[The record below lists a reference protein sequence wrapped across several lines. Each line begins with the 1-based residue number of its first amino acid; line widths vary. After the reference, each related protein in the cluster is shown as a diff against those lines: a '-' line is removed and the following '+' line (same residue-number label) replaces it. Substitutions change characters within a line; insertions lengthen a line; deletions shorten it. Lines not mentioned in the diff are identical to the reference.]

1 MSGFASVLGFG
12 PVCDVRVTLDGEA
25 DRLKTKRRGAT
36 AVSAA
41 SAAPSSLADT
51 GENGGG
57 SGASSTTTT
66 GGAGLCIYS
75 KGEGVSGT
83 VYVTPRVGKVVEHLG
98 ITVQLLGQVEL
109 FFDKGNYYDIFRRT
123 CARMCVCLQCL
134 RASERVRARP
144 CVCVCVCD
152 MLRVYAHM
160 WRSCNATLLSL
171 QYMQS
176 YCCA

>member
-1 MSGFASVLGFG
+1 MAAFASVLGFG

-41 SAAPSSLADT
+41 SAAPSSLAES
-51 GENGGG
+51 GENGGGGGVGG

-66 GGAGLCIYS
+66 TGGTGLCIYS

-83 VYVTPRVGKVVEHLG
+83 VYVTPRTGKVVEHLG

-123 CARMCVCLQCL
+123 CANV
-134 RASERVRARP
+134 
-144 CVCVCVCD
+144 CVCVCV
-152 MLRVYAHM
+152 
-160 WRSCNATLLSL
+160 
-171 QYMQS
+171 
-176 YCCA
+176 

>member
-1 MSGFASVLGFG
+1 MAAFASVLGFG

-57 SGASSTTTT
+57 GGSGASSTTTT
-66 GGAGLCIYS
+66 GGGAGLCIYS

-123 CARMCVCLQCL
+123 CA
-134 RASERVRARP
+134 
-144 CVCVCVCD
+144 
-152 MLRVYAHM
+152 
-160 WRSCNATLLSL
+160 
-171 QYMQS
+171 
-176 YCCA
+176 